1 MGPAAEGTWTRK
13 EKHLADMVAPEV
25 RTKMMRAIRGGNTQP
40 EMRVRR
46 YLHATGLRFRLHDR
60 SLPGRPDLV
69 LPGRKVAIF
78 VHGCFWHQHPGC
90 PYAAKPATRPDFW
103 QAKFEA
109 NKARDASAVDRLTA
123 LGWQVFTIWE
133 CQTKDELAL
142 DALAWAVLAIQP
154 IVRTR

>member
-1 MGPAAEGTWTRK
+1 M
-13 EKHLADMVAPEV
+13 ADIVAPDV
-25 RTKMMRAIRGGNTQP
+25 RSKMMRTIQGGNTQP

-60 SLPGRPDLV
+60 SLPGRPDIV

-90 PYAAKPATRPDFW
+90 PYAATPATRADFW
-103 QAKFEA
+103 QAKFAA
-109 NKARDASAVDRLTA
+109 NKARDASVVERLKS
-123 LGWQVFTIWE
+123 LGWHIFTIWE

-142 DALAWAVLAIQP
+142 DALAWEILAVQP
-154 IVRTR
+154 IMRIR